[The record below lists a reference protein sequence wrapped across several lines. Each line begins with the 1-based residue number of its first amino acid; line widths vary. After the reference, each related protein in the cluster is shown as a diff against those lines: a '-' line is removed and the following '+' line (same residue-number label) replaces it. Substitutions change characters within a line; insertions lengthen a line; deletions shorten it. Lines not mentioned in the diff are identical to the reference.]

1 MFSRDNNKKNVI
13 DDLDWK
19 NKNKEYLS
27 ELQRFLD
34 KAEQI
39 EDEEIKNEIIVQ
51 MIKCDDVLTNLCQEK
66 MAKVYK
72 ECNKNKK

>member
-66 MAKVYK
+66 MAKVCK